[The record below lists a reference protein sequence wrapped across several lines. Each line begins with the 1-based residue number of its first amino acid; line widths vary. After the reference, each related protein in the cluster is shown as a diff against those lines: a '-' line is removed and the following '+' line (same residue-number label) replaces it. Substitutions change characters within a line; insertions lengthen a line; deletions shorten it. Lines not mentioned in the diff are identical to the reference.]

1 MQTSSRLIELLQY
14 HYNNPQEPA
23 AAVRLQHLL
32 RVSTKIILR
41 RVFEEYQVTSC
52 TIKLILNVLNIEH
65 VECMN
70 ILNILNISN
79 ILIRLS

>member
-1 MQTSSRLIELLQY
+1 MLARTDVQTFDRTFTVY
-14 HYNNPQEPA
+14 YNNPQEPA

-41 RVFEEYQVTSC
+41 RVFEEYQAPV
-52 TIKLILNVLNIEH
+52 LYNHVDILNV
-65 VECMN
+65 
-70 ILNILNISN
+70 LNILNISN